1 MASEGVLVLDGAI
14 GGGSVL
20 RVGLGLAIALH
31 KSIRVINIRQG
42 RPNPGIQAQHLAGV
56 RAAAQ
61 LCQAR
66 LEGAQIGSRELVFSP
81 GLIQTD
87 SLTIRIETAGSV
99 ALALQPIQIAL
110 ARCAQRVSVEIEGG
124 GTYGQW
130 APPIAA
136 LEHVTF
142 ALLSRWGFPAHLT
155 VEREGFYPKGGA
167 RVCARFGP
175 AHIAKPFDFPE
186 QGQLHKIAGVSLAS
200 HHLQKGKVAERQA
213 EAAQALLQRELSGI
227 SLEIETRYVETLS
240 PGSAV
245 VLWADCAKTILGGDA
260 LGERGVPAERVGE
273 RAASALLNELRRGAT
288 LDRHMADQIIPF
300 LALFG
305 GRFFCTELTDH
316 IKTNI
321 WVAEQIAGSR
331 FTVIERAGIWEI
343 GCEPEAGLRPPES
356 VKPRAVK

>member
-1 MASEGVLVLDGAI
+1 MASAGVLVLDGAS

-31 KSIRVINIRQG
+31 RSVRVKNIRQG
-42 RPNPGIQAQHLAGV
+42 RPNPGLQAQHLAGL

-61 LCQAR
+61 LCHAH
-66 LEGAQIGSRELVFSP
+66 LEGAQLGSREIVFHP
-81 GLIQTD
+81 GPIRTD
-87 SLTIRIETAGSV
+87 RLQLHIETAGSV

-110 ARCAQRVSVEIEGG
+110 ARCTHRVDVEIEGG

-136 LEHVTF
+136 LEHVNF
-142 ALLSRWGFPAHLT
+142 ALMRRWGFPAALT

-167 RVCARFGP
+167 RVRAHFGP
-175 AHIAKPFDFPE
+175 ARIAEPFDFPE
-186 QGQLHKIAGVSLAS
+186 QGRLRKIFGLSIAS
-200 HHLQKGKVAERQA
+200 HHVQKGRVAERQA
-213 EAAQALLQRELSGI
+213 EAARTLVQHEFPGI
-227 SLEIETRYVETLS
+227 ALEIETRYVETLS

-245 VLWADCAKTILGGDA
+245 VLWADCEKTLLGGDA
-260 LGERGVPAERVGE
+260 LGERGVPAEKIGE
-273 RAASALLNELRRGAT
+273 RAASALIAELRCGAT

-305 GRFFCTELTDH
+305 GRFFCAELTDH

-321 WVAEQIAGSR
+321 VIAEQL
-331 FTVIERAGIWEI
+331 TERTIHVRDHGGLWE
-343 GCEPEAGLRPPES
+343 
-356 VKPRAVK
+356 VFV

>member
-1 MASEGVLVLDGAI
+1 MASEGVLVLDGAV

-20 RVGLGLAIALH
+20 RIGLGLAIALQ
-31 KSIRVINIRQG
+31 KPVRVINIRQG
-42 RPNPGIQAQHLAGV
+42 RPNPGVQAQHLAGL

-66 LEGAQIGSRELVFSP
+66 LEGAQLGSREIAFHP
-81 GLIQTD
+81 GPIQTD
-87 SLTIRIETAGSV
+87 SLKIQIETAGSV

-110 ARCAQRVSVEIEGG
+110 ARCAHRVHIEIEGG

-142 ALLSRWGFPAHLT
+142 ALLSQWGFPAHLE

-167 RVCARFGP
+167 RVRAHFGP
-175 AHIAKPFDFPE
+175 AQITKPFDFPE
-186 QGQLHKIAGVSLAS
+186 QGQLQKIQGLSIAS
-200 HHLQKGKVAERQA
+200 HHLQKSKVAERQA
-213 EAAQALLQRELSGI
+213 EAAQKLLAQELPNI
-227 SLEIETRYVETLS
+227 AIEIETRYAETLS
-240 PGSAV
+240 LGSAV
-245 VLWADCAKTILGGDA
+245 VLWADCTKTILGGDA

-273 RAASALLNELRRGAT
+273 QAASALLTELRRGAT

-305 GRFFCTELTDH
+305 GRFFCAELTDH

-321 WVAEQIAGSR
+321 AVSEQITGSR
-331 FTVIERAGIWEI
+331 FTVIERGKIWEI
-343 GCEPEAGLRPPES
+343 ECPGACPT
-356 VKPRAVK
+356 

>member
-1 MASEGVLVLDGAI
+1 MASEGLLVLDGAR

-31 KSIRVINIRQG
+31 KSLKIINIRQG
-42 RPNPGIQAQHLAGV
+42 RPNPGLQAQHLAGL

-66 LEGAQIGSRELVFSP
+66 LEGAQIGSRQIEFHP
-81 GLIQTD
+81 GPIQTHI
-87 SLTIRIETAGSV
+87 LKLHIETAGSV
-99 ALALQPIQIAL
+99 ALALQPLQVAL
-110 ARCAQRVSVEIEGG
+110 AHCTHQVDVEIEGG

-142 ALLSRWGFPAHLT
+142 ALMCRWGFPAS
-155 VEREGFYPKGGA
+155 VEIKREGFYPKGGA
-167 RVCARFGP
+167 WVRARFGP
-175 AHIAKPFDFPE
+175 SRIMGPLDFPE
-186 QGQLHKIAGVSLAS
+186 QGALREIRGISIASQ
-200 HHLQKGKVAERQA
+200 HLQKGRVAERQA
-213 EAAQALLQRELSGI
+213 EAAQKFLNREFSRI
-227 SLEIETRYVETLS
+227 EIETRYVEALS

-245 VLWADCAKTILGGDA
+245 VLWADCEKTILGGDA
-260 LGERGVPAERVGE
+260 LGERGVPAEEVGE
-273 RAASALLNELRRGAT
+273 RAASVLLAELRSGAT

-305 GRFFCTELTDH
+305 GRFSCAELTDH

-321 WVAEQIAGSR
+321 WVAEQITGAR
-331 FTVIERAGIWEI
+331 FTVIEHPRIWEI
-343 GCEPEAGLRPPES
+343 CCEHPS
-356 VKPRAVK
+356 KP